1 MDTPSPSHTHT
12 PNYYICI
19 DFGTSNTV
27 ISYIENDIIK
37 QIPNDFTGDILIPST
52 LYINTETIDPDTP
65 ISQFEY
71 NIHYSISSEAT
82 QTVKTNGDYENYYCE
97 FKRCLGITSKT
108 IDTYKDFLNRYP
120 HQWEAIDD
128 MIYVVLSD
136 RKISICEIIT
146 LYFIGLKHMIYGK
159 LNIGHETRTHIY
171 ITCPAYF
178 FELQRNQLKRAVE
191 SAGFHVVKLLNEP
204 TAGAIYHIHSL
215 HSLHST
221 HNVNST
227 CTEQTQPSNKYI
239 IYDLGG
245 GTIDT
250 TVVEH
255 NSVDNI
261 YEVIDIDGNN
271 NLGGIDIDNIL
282 IHDIFQ
288 KYSID
293 RKPKTVNMV
302 KQCAQEIKIGLS
314 NNTVHTVC
322 LERVPVHGKIV
333 PKLEIRYLRQT
344 FGNLINDVIEQMI
357 CPIKTMCEKY
367 NTTNIVFI
375 GGPTQIPLLQSKVS
389 AFVSTMDNTTQIL
402 NSDNLHLYKSI
413 VSMGGSFYYKK
424 SFEKSNICLLDIIPM
439 NIGFKGIDDQMVVM
453 ISKGSSVPSQIEKI
467 FTTSYDCQRTI
478 DIDVYEGL
486 DDLYAS
492 ANTFIGSYKIIG
504 LPPVPSGMILVK
516 LLFKITSNGL
526 LEMSINGSR
535 NRSDSN
541 DKSFEFKFNENI
553 RLVPQSVVKS
563 MLKKLLLTK
572 VGSNQCPK

>member
-1 MDTPSPSHTHT
+1 MDTKSQTSNHF
-12 PNYYICI
+12 ICI

-27 ISYIENDIIK
+27 ISYIENDTIG
-37 QIPNDFTGDILIPST
+37 QIPNNFTGDILIPSV
-52 LYINTETIDPDTP
+52 LYINTGIIDPNMS
-65 ISQFEY
+65 IQQFEY
-71 NIHYSISSEAT
+71 NTHYLISSEAT
-82 QTVKTNGDYENYYCE
+82 QTVKTDGDYENYFCE
-97 FKRCLGITSKT
+97 FKRFLGITSKT
-108 IDTYKDFLNRYP
+108 INTYKEFLNRYSQ
-120 HQWEAIDD
+120 QWEAIDD
-128 MIYVVLSD
+128 MVYVVLSD

-146 LYFIGLKHMIYGK
+146 MYFIGLKHMICEK
-159 LNIGHETRTHIY
+159 LNIGYETRPGIY

-191 SAGFHVVKLLNEP
+191 SAGFQVVKLLNEP
-204 TAGAIYHIHSL
+204 TAGAIYHIH
-215 HSLHST
+215 
-221 HNVNST
+221 NVNST
-227 CTEQTQPSNKYI
+227 NSTNNKYI

-250 TVVEH
+250 TVVEY
-255 NSVDNI
+255 NSTDNI

-271 NLGGIDIDNIL
+271 NLGGIDIVNIL
-282 IHDIFQ
+282 IHDIFE

-293 RKPKTVNMV
+293 KKPKWNNMV
-302 KQCAQEIKIGLS
+302 KQCAQEIKISLS
-314 NNTVHTVC
+314 SNSVCTVI
-322 LERVPVHGKIV
+322 LERISVRGKIV
-333 PKLEIRYLRQT
+333 AKLEIKYLRQT
-344 FGNLINDVIEQMI
+344 FNNLINDVIEQMI

-389 AFVSTMDNTTQIL
+389 AFISTMDNTTQIL
-402 NSDNLHLYKSI
+402 NSTNLHLYKSI

-453 ISKGSSVPSQIEKI
+453 IPKGSSVPSQVERI

-486 DDLYAS
+486 DDLS
-492 ANTFIGSYKIIG
+492 IGENTFIGSYKIIG

-516 LLFKITSNGL
+516 LLFKITANGL

-541 DKSFEFKFNENI
+541 DKSFEFKFNEDI
-553 RLVPQSVVKS
+553 RLIPQSAVKS
-563 MLKKLLLTK
+563 MLKKLLM
-572 VGSNQCPK
+572 VGVGKK